1 MAESAAG
8 GETGEGARKGCGMLS
23 VAGTMELPGAVGR
36 ESPLEGLRERGAVME
51 TRVGTAGGAAGLP
64 LTAFLPAGTAD
75 VEVDLLRPDAAVFA
89 GPKSEP
95 DFLLFRVP
103 FDWVNL
109 RAFEDVTSDAAV
121 GLGFWRVEAPLRVLP
136 VEGEIS
142 IID

>member
-1 MAESAAG
+1 MPESAAG
-8 GETGEGARKGCGMLS
+8 GEAGEGARRGCGTLR
-23 VAGTMELPGAVGR
+23 VAGTMELPGAEGR
-36 ESPLEGLRERGAVME
+36 DSLLEGLRERGAVME
-51 TRVGTAGGAAGLP
+51 TKVGTAGGAAGLP

-75 VEVDLLRPDAAVFA
+75 VEVDLLTPDSAVLA

-103 FDWVNL
+103 FDWVDL

-121 GLGFWRVEAPLRVLP
+121 GLGFWRVEVPFRDLP
-136 VEGEIS
+136 VEGETS